1 MTIEELIDEL
11 KQFPYDSEITIRVNQ
26 TDDYYDIKSIRK
38 TMDEDLS
45 VVDDD
50 NIIIEC

>member
-11 KQFPYDSEITIRVNQ
+11 KQFPYDSEVVVYMKQIDKYSSIETIRQ
-26 TDDYYDIKSIRK
+26 TN
-38 TMDEDLS
+38 DEDIF
-45 VVDDD
+45 VVDSD